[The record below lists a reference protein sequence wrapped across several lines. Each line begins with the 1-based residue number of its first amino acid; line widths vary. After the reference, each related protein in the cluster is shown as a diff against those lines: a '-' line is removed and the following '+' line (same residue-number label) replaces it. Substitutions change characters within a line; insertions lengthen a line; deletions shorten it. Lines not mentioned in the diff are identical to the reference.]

1 MKDTSPEIE
10 KIYYEMMM
18 KRSGEERM
26 RMAAGMFDAARQM
39 ALASFPK
46 GLSLCEINKLLFER
60 FYSND
65 FSDVEKKKIFA
76 RMDEYFAKLETEKKN
91 K

>member
-10 KIYYEMMM
+10 KIYFDMMM

-26 RMAAGMFDAARQM
+26 RMAAGMFEAARQM
-39 ALASFPK
+39 ALASFPE
-46 GLSLCEINKLLFER
+46 GLSKFEIQKRLFER

-65 FSDVEKKKIFA
+65 FSEEEKQKIYA
-76 RMDEYFAKLETEKKN
+76 RMKEVFE
-91 K
+91 